1 MWNVNETSVDLFLQQ
16 SAVSGAGRTLQE
28 ANVTYSIL
36 IEDLQQEIES
46 ENPPQDEIEQ
56 LQNRK
61 GKWIYRVYT
70 VDQHKHTSY
79 TNISFL
85 SALVATNTK

>member
-1 MWNVNETSVDLFLQQ
+1 MWNVNETSVDLFLKQ
-16 SAVSGAGRTLQE
+16 SALSGAGRTLQA

-36 IEDLQQEIES
+36 IEDLQHEIES

-61 GKWIYRVYT
+61 GKWSYRLPWT
-70 VDQHKHTSY
+70 STILHTQIQYSY
-79 TNISFL
+79 RLWAQQIH
-85 SALVATNTK
+85 